1 LHGGKSLGKVRPD
14 NLGESSDPLFLEGS
28 FFFAPLSASEPMTIA
43 HEKLP
48 GLDRER
54 VLAAVEPILAAH
66 RVDGVELLFKTDR
79 GGWVLELTIEK
90 PHERM
95 PGAGIT
101 VDLCSEISRELS
113 AALDVADC
121 IPHRY
126 RLEVGSP
133 GVERS
138 LYSAADYERFAGQ
151 PAKLK
156 LKQPRNSEYVLTGVL
171 NGLSLDKRILIQ
183 SERGELIELGLDDI
197 DNGHLV
203 FDWKSGAQ
211 RSGGAKGARHANG
224 RSQRSARRR

>member
-1 LHGGKSLGKVRPD
+1 
-14 NLGESSDPLFLEGS
+14 
-28 FFFAPLSASEPMTIA
+28 MTIA

-54 VLAAVEPILAAH
+54 VLAAVKPILAAH
-66 RVDGVELLFKTDR
+66 RVDGVELHFKTDR
-79 GGWVLELTIEK
+79 GGWVLELTIER
-90 PHERM
+90 PGERM

-133 GVERS
+133 GVERA
-138 LYSAADYERFAGQ
+138 LYSLVDYERFAGQ

-156 LKQPRNSEYVLTGVL
+156 LKQPRNSEYVIIGALH
-171 NGLSLDKRILIQ
+171 GLSPEKRVVIQ
-183 SERGELIELGLDDI
+183 TERGELIELSLDEI

-203 FDWKSGAQ
+203 FDWKSGGT
-211 RSGGAKGARHANG
+211 RSGGARAPGPHRPHG
-224 RSQRSARRR
+224 REPRSARRR

>member
-1 LHGGKSLGKVRPD
+1 
-14 NLGESSDPLFLEGS
+14 
-28 FFFAPLSASEPMTIA
+28 MTIA

-54 VLAAVEPILAAH
+54 VLAAVTPILAAH
-66 RVDGVELLFKTDR
+66 RVDGVELVFKTDR

-90 PHERM
+90 AGERL

-101 VDLCSEISRELS
+101 VDLCGEISRELS

-133 GVERS
+133 GVERA
-138 LYSAADYERFAGQ
+138 LYSTADYERFAGQ

-156 LKQPRNSEYVLTGVL
+156 LKQPRSSEYVIIGTL
-171 NGLSLDKRILIQ
+171 NGLSPEKRVVIAT
-183 SERGELIELGLDDI
+183 ERGELVELSLDEI

-203 FDWKSGAQ
+203 FDWKTGGD
-211 RSGGAKGARHANG
+211 RPGGARSPSARRPHG
-224 RSQRSARRR
+224 REQRSARRR

>member
-1 LHGGKSLGKVRPD
+1 
-14 NLGESSDPLFLEGS
+14 
-28 FFFAPLSASEPMTIA
+28 MTIA

-90 PHERM
+90 PAERL

-133 GVERS
+133 GVERA
-138 LYSAADYERFAGQ
+138 LYSPADYERFAGQ

-156 LKQPRNSEYVLTGVL
+156 LKQPRNSEYVITGAL
-171 NGLSLDKRILIQ
+171 SGLSPEKRILIQ
-183 SERGELIELGLDDI
+183 SDRGELIELGIDEI

-203 FDWKSGAQ
+203 FDWKTGGS
-211 RSGGAKGARHANG
+211 RPGGAKAARRAHG
-224 RSQRSARRR
+224 REQRSARRR

>member
-1 LHGGKSLGKVRPD
+1 LPRAAAKPKPHPR
-14 NLGESSDPLFLEGS
+14 
-28 FFFAPLSASEPMTIA
+28 MTIA

-54 VLAAVEPILAAH
+54 VRAAVEPILAAH
-66 RVDGVELLFKTDR
+66 RVDGVELVFKTDR
-79 GGWVLELTIEK
+79 GGWVLSLTIEK
-90 PHERM
+90 SGERM

-101 VDLCSEISRELS
+101 VDLCSDISRELS

-133 GVERS
+133 GVERA
-138 LYSAADYERFAGQ
+138 LYSLSDYERFAGQ

-156 LKQPRNSEYVLTGVL
+156 LKQPRNSEYTITGAL
-171 NGLSLDKRILIQ
+171 HGLSPEQRVAIQ
-183 SERGELIELGLDDI
+183 TERGELIELSLDEI

-203 FDWKSGAQ
+203 FDWKTGGS
-211 RSGGAKGARHANG
+211 RPGGARSPSARRAQG
-224 RSQRSARRR
+224 REQRSARRR

>member
-1 LHGGKSLGKVRPD
+1 
-14 NLGESSDPLFLEGS
+14 
-28 FFFAPLSASEPMTIA
+28 MTIA

-54 VLAAVEPILAAH
+54 VLAAVIPILAAH
-66 RVDGVELLFKTDR
+66 RVDGVELVFKTDR

-90 PHERM
+90 PNERL

-101 VDLCSEISRELS
+101 VDLCGEISRELS

-133 GVERS
+133 GVERA
-138 LYSAADYERFAGQ
+138 LYGAGDYERFSGQ
-151 PAKLK
+151 PAKVK
-156 LKQPRNSEYVLTGVL
+156 LKQPRNSEYYVTGL
-171 NGLSLDKRILIQ
+171 LQGLSPEKRVQ
-183 SERGELIELGLDDI
+183 VQTERGELVELSLDEI

-203 FDWKSGAQ
+203 FDWKSGASRPGGP
-211 RSGGAKGARHANG
+211 RSPSVRRPNG
-224 RSQRSARRR
+224 REQRSARRR

>member
-1 LHGGKSLGKVRPD
+1 
-14 NLGESSDPLFLEGS
+14 
-28 FFFAPLSASEPMTIA
+28 MTIA
-43 HEKLP
+43 HQKLP

-66 RVDGVELLFKTDR
+66 RVDGVELVFKTDR

-90 PHERM
+90 PQERL

-101 VDLCSEISRELS
+101 VDLCGEISRELS

-133 GVERS
+133 GVERA
-138 LYSAADYERFAGQ
+138 LYSEGDYERFAGQ

-156 LKQPRNSEYVLTGVL
+156 LKKPRNSEYVLIGTL
-171 NGLSLDKRILIQ
+171 NGLSPEKRVVIAT
-183 SERGELIELGLDDI
+183 ERGELVELSLDEI

-203 FDWKSGAQ
+203 FDWKT
-211 RSGGAKGARHANG
+211 GGSRPGGPKAAG
-224 RSQRSARRR
+224 RAPSREQRSARRR

>member
-1 LHGGKSLGKVRPD
+1 MPALP
-14 NLGESSDPLFLEGS
+14 
-28 FFFAPLSASEPMTIA
+28 APTQFTSRDTFCMAIA

-66 RVDGVELLFKTDR
+66 RVDAVELVFKTDR
-79 GGWVLELTIEK
+79 SGWVLEVTLEK
-90 PHERM
+90 VGERM

-101 VDLCSEISRELS
+101 LELCSDISRELS

-121 IPHRY
+121 IPQRY

-138 LYSAADYERFAGQ
+138 LYSLSDYERFAGQ
-151 PAKLK
+151 AAKLK
-156 LKQPRNSEYVLTGVL
+156 LKQPRNSEYTVIGALH
-171 NGLSLDKRILIQ
+171 GLSPEKRVVIQ
-183 SERGELIELGLDDI
+183 SERGELVELSLDEI

-203 FDWKSGAQ
+203 FDWKSGGS
-211 RSGGAKGARHANG
+211 RSGGAGARRPHG
-224 RSQRSARRR
+224 REQRSARRR

>member
-1 LHGGKSLGKVRPD
+1 
-14 NLGESSDPLFLEGS
+14 
-28 FFFAPLSASEPMTIA
+28 MTIA

-54 VLAAVEPILAAH
+54 VLAAVTPILAAH
-66 RVDGVELLFKTDR
+66 RVDAVELVFKTDR
-79 GGWVLELTIEK
+79 SGWVLELTLEK
-90 PHERM
+90 AGERI

-101 VDLCSEISRELS
+101 LELCSEISRELS

-133 GVERS
+133 GVERA
-138 LYSAADYERFAGQ
+138 LYNLSDYERFAGQ

-156 LKQPRNSEYVLTGVL
+156 LKQPRSSEYSIVGALQ
-171 NGLSLDKRILIQ
+171 GLSPEKRVVIQ
-183 SERGELIELGLDDI
+183 TERGELVELSLEEI

-203 FDWKSGAQ
+203 FDWKTGGP
-211 RSGGAKGARHANG
+211 RSGGAKGNRRPH
-224 RSQRSARRR
+224 RQERSARRR

>member
-1 LHGGKSLGKVRPD
+1 
-14 NLGESSDPLFLEGS
+14 
-28 FFFAPLSASEPMTIA
+28 MTIA

-66 RVDGVELLFKTDR
+66 RVDGVELTFKTDR

-90 PHERM
+90 PNERL

-101 VDLCSEISRELS
+101 VDLCSEISRDLS
-113 AALDVADC
+113 SALDVADC

-133 GVERS
+133 GVERA
-138 LYSAADYERFAGQ
+138 LYALCDYERFAGQ
-151 PAKLK
+151 PVKVK
-156 LKQPRNSEYVLTGVL
+156 LKQPRNSEYTVTGALQGV
-171 NGLSLDKRILIQ
+171 SPEQRIQIQ
-183 SERGELIELGLDDI
+183 TERGELVELHLDEI

-203 FDWKSGAQ
+203 FDWKSGGPRA
-211 RSGGAKGARHANG
+211 GGAKAARRQQG
-224 RSQRSARRR
+224 REPRSARRR

>member
-1 LHGGKSLGKVRPD
+1 
-14 NLGESSDPLFLEGS
+14 
-28 FFFAPLSASEPMTIA
+28 MTIA

-66 RVDGVELLFKTDR
+66 RVDAVELVFKTDR
-79 GGWVLELTIEK
+79 SGWVLALTLEK
-90 PHERM
+90 SGERM

-101 VDLCSEISRELS
+101 LDLCSEISREVS
-113 AALDVADC
+113 AALDVGDC

-133 GVERS
+133 GVERA
-138 LYSAADYERFAGQ
+138 LYNLSDYQRFAGQ

-156 LKQPRNSEYVLTGVL
+156 LKQPRSSDYSLLGTLQGVSPE
-171 NGLSLDKRILIQ
+171 GRVVIQ
-183 SERGELIELGLDDI
+183 TERGELAELSLEEI

-203 FDWKSGAQ
+203 FDWKAGGP
-211 RSGGAKGARHANG
+211 RSGGTKGNRRPH
-224 RSQRSARRR
+224 RQERSARRR

>member
-1 LHGGKSLGKVRPD
+1 
-14 NLGESSDPLFLEGS
+14 
-28 FFFAPLSASEPMTIA
+28 MTIA

-54 VLAAVEPILAAH
+54 VLAAVTPILAAH
-66 RVDGVELLFKTDR
+66 RVDGVELHFKTDR

-90 PHERM
+90 TGERL

-101 VDLCSEISRELS
+101 VDLCGEISRELS

-133 GVERS
+133 GVERA
-138 LYSAADYERFAGQ
+138 LYNDADYERFAGQ
-151 PAKLK
+151 AAKLK
-156 LKQPRNSEYVLTGVL
+156 LRKPRNSEYVLSGTL
-171 NGLSLDKRILIQ
+171 NGLSPEKRVVIAT
-183 SERGELIELGLDDI
+183 ERGELVELSLDEI

-203 FDWKSGAQ
+203 FDWKSGGS
-211 RSGGAKGARHANG
+211 RSVGARPNG
-224 RSQRSARRR
+224 ARRAHGREQRSARRR

>member
-1 LHGGKSLGKVRPD
+1 
-14 NLGESSDPLFLEGS
+14 
-28 FFFAPLSASEPMTIA
+28 MTIA

-54 VLAAVEPILAAH
+54 VLAAVTPILAAH
-66 RVDGVELLFKTDR
+66 RVDGVELVFKTDR

-90 PHERM
+90 SGERM

-101 VDLCSEISRELS
+101 VDLCGEISRELS

-133 GVERS
+133 GVERA
-138 LYSAADYERFAGQ
+138 LYSSSDYARFAGQ
-151 PAKLK
+151 AAKIK
-156 LKQPRNSEYVLTGVL
+156 LRQPRNSEYVVMGVL
-171 NGLSLDKRILIQ
+171 NGLSPESRILIQ
-183 SERGELIELGLDDI
+183 SERGELVELSLDEI

-203 FDWKSGAQ
+203 FDWKSGGA
-211 RSGGAKGARHANG
+211 RPGGAGARRPHG
-224 RSQRSARRR
+224 REQRSARRR

>member
-1 LHGGKSLGKVRPD
+1 
-14 NLGESSDPLFLEGS
+14 
-28 FFFAPLSASEPMTIA
+28 MTIA

-66 RVDGVELLFKTDR
+66 RVDGVELVFKTDR
-79 GGWVLELTIEK
+79 GGWVLGLTIEK
-90 PHERM
+90 AGERL

-101 VDLCSEISRELS
+101 VDLCSDISRELS

-133 GVERS
+133 GVERA
-138 LYSAADYERFAGQ
+138 LYSLADYERFSGQ
-151 PAKLK
+151 PVKVK
-156 LKQPRNSEYVLTGVL
+156 LKQPRNSEYTITGAL
-171 NGLSLDKRILIQ
+171 HGLSPEKRVAIQ
-183 SERGELIELGLDDI
+183 TERGELVELQLDEI

-203 FDWKSGAQ
+203 FDWKAGGT
-211 RSGGAKGARHANG
+211 RPGGARSPSARRAQG
-224 RSQRSARRR
+224 REQRSARRR

>member
-1 LHGGKSLGKVRPD
+1 
-14 NLGESSDPLFLEGS
+14 
-28 FFFAPLSASEPMTIA
+28 MTIA

-54 VLAAVEPILAAH
+54 VLAAVLPILAAH
-66 RVDGVELLFKTDR
+66 RVDAVELHFKTDR

-90 PHERM
+90 PGERL

-101 VDLCSEISRELS
+101 VDLCSDISRELS

-133 GVERS
+133 GVERA
-138 LYSAADYERFAGQ
+138 LYSLGDYERFAGQ

-156 LKQPRNSEYVLTGVL
+156 LKQPRNSEYVIIGALHGV
-171 NGLSLDKRILIQ
+171 SPEKRVVIQ
-183 SERGELIELGLDDI
+183 TERGELVELSLEEI
-197 DNGHLV
+197 DNGHLI
-203 FDWKSGAQ
+203 FDWKSGGS
-211 RSGGAKGARHANG
+211 RSGGGPSHGPHRPHG
-224 RSQRSARRR
+224 REQRSARRR

>member
-1 LHGGKSLGKVRPD
+1 
-14 NLGESSDPLFLEGS
+14 
-28 FFFAPLSASEPMTIA
+28 MTIA
-43 HEKLP
+43 HVKLP

-54 VLAAVEPILAAH
+54 VLAAVAPILAAH
-66 RVDGVELLFKTDR
+66 RVDAVELVFKTDR

-90 PHERM
+90 PGERM

-113 AALDVADC
+113 TALDVADC

-133 GVERS
+133 GVERA
-138 LYSAADYERFAGQ
+138 LYSTADYERFAGQ

-156 LKQPRNSEYVLTGVL
+156 LKQPRNSEYVIIGAL
-171 NGLSLDKRILIQ
+171 NGLSPEQRVVIQ
-183 SERGELIELGLDDI
+183 SERGELVELSLDEI

-203 FDWKSGAQ
+203 FDWKTGGD
-211 RSGGAKGARHANG
+211 RPGGARSPSARRPHG
-224 RSQRSARRR
+224 REQRSARRR

>member
-1 LHGGKSLGKVRPD
+1 
-14 NLGESSDPLFLEGS
+14 
-28 FFFAPLSASEPMTIA
+28 MTIA

-54 VLAAVEPILAAH
+54 VRAAVLPILAAH
-66 RVDGVELLFKTDR
+66 RVDAVELHFKTDR

-90 PHERM
+90 PGERL

-101 VDLCSEISRELS
+101 VDLCSDISRELS

-138 LYSAADYERFAGQ
+138 LYSLGDYERFAGQ

-156 LKQPRNSEYVLTGVL
+156 LKQPRNSEYVITGSLHGLSPEKRVVIQTDRGEL
-171 NGLSLDKRILIQ
+171 VELSLD
-183 SERGELIELGLDDI
+183 EI

-203 FDWKSGAQ
+203 FDWKSGGS
-211 RSGGAKGARHANG
+211 RSGGGSHGPHRPHG
-224 RSQRSARRR
+224 REQRSARRR

>member
-1 LHGGKSLGKVRPD
+1 
-14 NLGESSDPLFLEGS
+14 
-28 FFFAPLSASEPMTIA
+28 MTIA

-66 RVDGVELLFKTDR
+66 RVDGVELVFKTDR

-90 PHERM
+90 PNERM

-138 LYSAADYERFAGQ
+138 LYAAADYQRFAGQ

-156 LKQPRNSEYVLTGVL
+156 LKQPRNSEYTLRGVL
-171 NGLSLDKRILIQ
+171 HGLSPENRVQIQ
-183 SERGELIELGLDDI
+183 TERGELVELSLDEI

-203 FDWKSGAQ
+203 FDWKSGGP
-211 RSGGAKGARHANG
+211 RSGGAKAARRPHG
-224 RSQRSARRR
+224 REQRSARRR

>member
-1 LHGGKSLGKVRPD
+1 
-14 NLGESSDPLFLEGS
+14 
-28 FFFAPLSASEPMTIA
+28 MTIA

-54 VLAAVEPILAAH
+54 VLAAVTPILAAH
-66 RVDGVELLFKTDR
+66 RVDAVELLFKTDR

-90 PHERM
+90 PGERL

-133 GVERS
+133 GVERA
-138 LYSAADYERFAGQ
+138 LYSVGDYQRFAGQ

-156 LKQPRNSEYVLTGVL
+156 LKQPRNSEYVIIGTLGGV
-171 NGLSLDKRILIQ
+171 SPEQRVIIQ
-183 SERGELIELGLDDI
+183 TERGELVELSLDEI

-203 FDWKSGAQ
+203 FDWKSGGS
-211 RSGGAKGARHANG
+211 RPGGAKAARRPHG
-224 RSQRSARRR
+224 REQRSARRR

>member
-1 LHGGKSLGKVRPD
+1 MP
-14 NLGESSDPLFLEGS
+14 
-28 FFFAPLSASEPMTIA
+28 IA

-54 VLAAVEPILAAH
+54 VLGAVEPILAAH

-79 GGWVLELTIEK
+79 AGWVLELTLEK
-90 PHERM
+90 VGERV

-101 VDLCSEISRELS
+101 LDLCSEISRELS

-133 GVERS
+133 GVERA
-138 LYSAADYERFAGQ
+138 LYSLTDYERFASQ

-156 LKQPRNSEYVLTGVL
+156 LKQPRNSEYVVIGLLQGV
-171 NGLSLDKRILIQ
+171 SPERRVLIQ
-183 SERGELIELGLDDI
+183 SERGELIELSFDEI
-197 DNGHLV
+197 DHGHLV
-203 FDWKSGAQ
+203 FDWKA
-211 RSGGAKGARHANG
+211 GGARAGGVKGARRPSG
-224 RSQRSARRR
+224 RPERHARRR

>member
-1 LHGGKSLGKVRPD
+1 
-14 NLGESSDPLFLEGS
+14 
-28 FFFAPLSASEPMTIA
+28 MTIV

-54 VLAAVEPILAAH
+54 VLAAVTPILAAH

-79 GGWVLELTIEK
+79 GGWVLELTIER
-90 PHERM
+90 PDERQ

-133 GVERS
+133 GVERA
-138 LYSAADYERFAGQ
+138 LYRVEDYARFAGQ
-151 PAKLK
+151 LAKLK
-156 LKQPRNSEYVLTGVL
+156 LKQPRSSEYVITGVL
-171 NGLSLDKRILIQ
+171 SGLSPEKRILIQ
-183 SERGELIELGLDDI
+183 SERGELVELELDEV

-203 FDWKSGAQ
+203 FDWKSGGS
-211 RSGGAKGARHANG
+211 RPGGAKAAR
-224 RSQRSARRR
+224 RSSSRLQRSARRR

>member
-1 LHGGKSLGKVRPD
+1 
-14 NLGESSDPLFLEGS
+14 
-28 FFFAPLSASEPMTIA
+28 MTIA

-54 VLAAVEPILAAH
+54 VLAAVTPILAAH
-66 RVDGVELLFKTDR
+66 RVDGVELVFKTDR

-90 PHERM
+90 PGERL

-101 VDLCSEISRELS
+101 VDLCGEISREVS

-138 LYSAADYERFAGQ
+138 LYSSSDYERFAGQ
-151 PAKLK
+151 PARLK
-156 LKQPRNSEYVLTGVL
+156 LKQPRNSEYVLIGTL
-171 NGLSLDKRILIQ
+171 NGLSPEKRVVIAT
-183 SERGELIELGLDDI
+183 ERGELVELSLDEI

-203 FDWKSGAQ
+203 FDWKSGGS
-211 RSGGAKGARHANG
+211 RSGGARPNGARRAQS
-224 RSQRSARRR
+224 REQRSARRR

>member
-1 LHGGKSLGKVRPD
+1 
-14 NLGESSDPLFLEGS
+14 
-28 FFFAPLSASEPMTIA
+28 MTIA

-54 VLAAVEPILAAH
+54 VLAAVTPILAAH
-66 RVDGVELLFKTDR
+66 RVDGVELHFKTDR

-90 PHERM
+90 AGERL

-101 VDLCSEISRELS
+101 VDLCGEISRELS

-133 GVERS
+133 GVERA
-138 LYSAADYERFAGQ
+138 LYNVADYERFAGQ
-151 PAKLK
+151 AAKLK
-156 LKQPRNSEYVLTGVL
+156 LKKPRNSEYVLSGTL
-171 NGLSLDKRILIQ
+171 NGLSPEKRVIIQ
-183 SERGELIELGLDDI
+183 TERGELVELSLDEI

-203 FDWKSGAQ
+203 FDWKSGGS
-211 RSGGAKGARHANG
+211 RSGGARPNGARRAHG
-224 RSQRSARRR
+224 REQRSARRR

>member
-1 LHGGKSLGKVRPD
+1 
-14 NLGESSDPLFLEGS
+14 
-28 FFFAPLSASEPMTIA
+28 MTIA

-54 VLAAVEPILAAH
+54 VVAAVEPILAAH
-66 RVDGVELLFKTDR
+66 RVDAVELVFKTDR
-79 GGWVLELTIEK
+79 SGWVLELTLEK
-90 PHERM
+90 SGERM

-101 VDLCSEISRELS
+101 LELCSDISREVS

-133 GVERS
+133 GVERA
-138 LYSAADYERFAGQ
+138 LYNLSDYERFSGQ

-156 LKQPRNSEYVLTGVL
+156 LKQPRNSEYTIIGTLQGV
-171 NGLSLDKRILIQ
+171 SPEKRVTIQ
-183 SERGELIELGLDDI
+183 TERGELVELSLEEI

-203 FDWKSGAQ
+203 FDWKTSGP
-211 RSGGAKGARHANG
+211 RSGGAKGKSRPH
-224 RSQRSARRR
+224 RQERSARRR